1 MQMDQVFHVG
11 SPWPVPVGSEWHQS
25 WSEIRR
31 SLRANCFRRRCGYL
45 YRRRPEPRC
54 ACAIEHPAA
63 MQLRRLTDQEIAS
76 TTSWNVAEYFCR
88 RRRAAGDD
96 CYGIVI
102 GGEVAYLHWSTKT
115 SCYVR
120 GADLLIA
127 LGPRDRYT
135 YNVVVK
141 PAFRRRGI
149 YRIAQQQ
156 MLWLEA
162 EQGAEQLITYIDAN
176 NHVARHMTEQMDFE
190 FVDVVHSFRTMGL
203 RIGNLYDVAAG
214 SITRKLMNGLQRRN
228 YWI

>member
-1 MQMDQVFHVG
+1 MQIGQIFRVD
-11 SPWPVPVGSEWHQS
+11 SPWQAPSQGAWHWS
-25 WSEIRR
+25 WNEIGRT
-31 SLRANCFRRRCGYL
+31 LRANCFRRRCGYL

-63 MQLRRLTDQEIAS
+63 MELRRLTNEEIAS
-76 TTSWNVAEYFCR
+76 TTSWNVAEYFVR
-88 RRRAAGDD
+88 RRLAAGDE

-127 LGPRDRYT
+127 LGRLDRYT

-162 EQGAEQLITYIDAN
+162 DQGAEQLVTYIDAN
-176 NHVARHMTEQMDFE
+176 NQVARHMTEQMKFE
-190 FVDVVHSFRTMGL
+190 FVDEVRSFRAMGL
-203 RIGNLYDVAAG
+203 RVGNRYDVATG
-214 SITRKLMNGLQRRN
+214 SISRRLMNGLQRRN